1 MLAAKKRIL
10 RSLPE
15 LGSDASFDF
24 LHAVAISGDDGKNL
38 VNDIYPNF
46 HQVYRE
52 FYAICKCCNIM
63 MQYSLVSSSRFV
75 SSFFFLQGEV

>member
-1 MLAAKKRIL
+1 MLAAKKQIL